1 MKKILLLLIV
11 AQLSFSN
18 SIFSAPELIKIQQID
33 SLSPN
38 LNDSISSM
46 MDFQSD
52 YLTNAEIEHQKLM
65 RNIFVVGFILML
77 GLLIFTILFYGS
89 KIKKVSGII
98 LLQNEAVNSS
108 KDQLIKII
116 NIFNYIDQH
125 IYITDSKGNIEWLN
139 TYATKWFTDDFE
151 KTKISF
157 LNKLKTENQGIVF
170 QGINEDKPIF
180 FKDNL
185 FEKEL
190 EWKMIPIKNSKG
202 EFSNIVFVGA

>member
-1 MKKILLLLIV
+1 MD
-11 AQLSFSN
+11 
-18 SIFSAPELIKIQQID
+18 IQWYNKQ
-33 SLSPN
+33 
-38 LNDSISSM
+38 
-46 MDFQSD
+46 
-52 YLTNAEIEHQKLM
+52 H
-65 RNIFVVGFILML
+65 FI
-77 GLLIFTILFYGS
+77 
-89 KIKKVSGII
+89 KVSGII

-139 TYATKWFTDDFE
+139 TFATKWFNEDFE

-157 LNKLKTENQGIVF
+157 LNQLKTENQGVVF

-185 FEKEL
+185 FDKEL
-190 EWKMIPIKNSKG
+190 DWKMIPIKNSKG
-202 EFSNIVFVGA
+202 EFSNMVFVGA